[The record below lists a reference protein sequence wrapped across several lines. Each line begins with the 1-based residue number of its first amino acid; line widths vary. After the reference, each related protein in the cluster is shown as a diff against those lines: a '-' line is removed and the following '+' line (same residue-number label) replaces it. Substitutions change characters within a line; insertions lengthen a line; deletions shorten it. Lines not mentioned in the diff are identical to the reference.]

1 MSLYAVEGRVSSVNA
16 LVFSIA
22 PVWPYNSQTNI
33 DGVTVDTMTFV
44 EQGTMP
50 RDAKHCIVITA
61 NQQFAM
67 KDFSVAHGDCVR
79 IVVDGN
85 VLISA
90 LPETIAPISLTIL

>member
-1 MSLYAVEGRVSSVNA
+1 MSLYAVEGRISNVNA
-16 LVFSIA
+16 LVFSIEPA
-22 PVWPYNSQTNI
+22 YPYNSQTNI
-33 DGVTVDTMTFV
+33 DGVVVDTMIFV

-50 RDAKHCIVITA
+50 RDAKHCIVIAA

-67 KDFSVAHGDCVR
+67 NGVSVAHGDRVR

-90 LPETIAPISLTIL
+90 LPATIAPISLTIL